1 VSLGI
6 IVTFLVRLALV
17 ALFLPFSAL
26 DKVLNFRGAV
36 RQASE
41 VSVILA
47 PILVLGGLGV
57 EVLASLGI
65 LTGVADRLAAF
76 VLSGYCVLTALL
88 WKRFW
93 AHGDFWSGGR
103 DRELF
108 WDFLKNARSAL
119 ASSLSLSGQVA
130 QTSAAFSSI
139 LCHRRGLTP
148 LRRAKNAP
156 GAMAKCTYC
165 RASTTSRNVRQP
177 AKVQWNQLD

>member
-1 VSLGI
+1 MRVSLGI
-6 IVTFLVRLALV
+6 VVTFSVRLALV

-41 VSVILA
+41 VSVLLA

-65 LTGVADRLAAF
+65 LTGIADRLAAF
-76 VLSGYCVLTALL
+76 ILSGYCVLTALL

-93 AHGDFWSGGR
+93 THGDFWSGGL

-108 WDFLKNARSAL
+108 WDFLKNVAL
-119 ASSLSLSGQVA
+119 GGGMLFITFGTGPADVPRFFEHPVIVEALLPLDA
-130 QTSAAFSSI
+130 QK
-139 LCHRRGLTP
+139 
-148 LRRAKNAP
+148 RAWRDGGNA
-156 GAMAKCTYC
+156 
-165 RASTTSRNVRQP
+165 Q
-177 AKVQWNQLD
+177 

>member
-1 VSLGI
+1 MSLDI
-6 IVTFLVRLALV
+6 VVTFLVRLALV

-41 VSVILA
+41 VSVVLA

-57 EVLASLGI
+57 EVLASLGVV
-65 LTGVADRLAAF
+65 TGVADRLAAF

-88 WKRFW
+88 LKRFW
-93 AHGDFWSGGR
+93 THGDFWSGGH

-108 WDFLKNARSAL
+108 WDTFGTGPADVPDFFEHP
-119 ASSLSLSGQVA
+119 LSWSRP
-130 QTSAAFSSI
+130 F
-139 LCHRRGLTP
+139 

-156 GAMAKCTYC
+156 GAIA
-165 RASTTSRNVRQP
+165 TTPQ
-177 AKVQWNQLD
+177 

>member
-6 IVTFLVRLALV
+6 VVTFLVRFALV

-41 VSVILA
+41 VSVVLA

-108 WDFLKNARSAL
+108 WDFLKNVAL
-119 ASSLSLSGQVA
+119 GAGILFVAFGTGPADVPGFFEHPLSS
-130 QTSAAFSSI
+130 
-139 LCHRRGLTP
+139 
-148 LRRAKNAP
+148 
-156 GAMAKCTYC
+156 
-165 RASTTSRNVRQP
+165 SRPYVP
-177 AKVQWNQLD
+177 